1 MESVAAVRKNYRKY
15 ATQLRTL
22 RNLYTIYVVIKN
34 LLLVSNYIRIYGAYG
49 TANQFYT
56 FIKRVAFKAFVS
68 TPGIKGKVEKQVK
81 DALAG
86 LDEKMLP
93 KAGTTRYHHLP
104 SNGMSK
110 EQLQVELKKL
120 HDLGGETDW
129 ESGKVSGAIY
139 HGGKEMGELLSSA
152 YSLFSLS
159 NPLHPDVFP
168 GVRKMEAE
176 IVQMVLNMF
185 NAPATGGGTTTSGG
199 TESILMACKAARERG
214 KLEKGITKPEMIVPV
229 TVHAAFDKAAS
240 YFGMTIHHINV
251 DPITYQVDLSA
262 VERLINRNTV
272 LLAGS
277 APNFPHGVIDDISS
291 LSSLGLRHDIPVHVD
306 ACLGSFL
313 VPFLEKAGFEAPVFD
328 FRLPGVTSISCD
340 THKYGFAPKGSSV
353 VMYRDRSLRKYQ
365 YFVSTDWP
373 GGVYASPS
381 IAGSRPGAII
391 AGCWTAMMNMGEN
404 GYIESCREIV
414 GARVKIQERIE
425 KEVPELRIIGHP
437 QVSVV
442 AFDSP
447 VINIYTVGDK
457 MSKLGWHL
465 NGLQSPPALHIACTK
480 LTVNAVD
487 SLLSDLKSC
496 VAEVIKEGGGGDA
509 GSMGKCRN
517 FRCKRITML
526 TFLIAMLYGA
536 GSLPD
541 KSIVASL
548 AEGYAEVFTVS
559 RGR

>member
-1 MESVAAVRKNYRKY
+1 MNSVASIRKNYRKY
-15 ATQLRTL
+15 ATQIQTI
-22 RNLYTIYVVIKN
+22 RNLYTIYVIIKN
-34 LLLVSNYIRIYGAYG
+34 LLLISNYIRVYGAYG

-56 FIKRVAFKAFVS
+56 YVKRVAFKVFVS
-68 TPGIKGKVEKQVK
+68 TPGIKGKVQKQVK

-104 SNGMSK
+104 SSGMSK
-110 EQLQVELKKL
+110 EQLQIELKRL
-120 HDLGGETDW
+120 HDMGGETDW

-176 IVQMVLNMF
+176 VVQMVLNMF
-185 NAPATGGGTTTSGG
+185 NAPSTGGGTTTSGG

-214 KLEKGITKPEMIVPV
+214 KLEKGITKPEMIVPI

-240 YFGMTIHHINV
+240 YFGMTLHHVNV
-251 DPITYQVDLSA
+251 DPITYQVDLTT
-262 VERLINRNTV
+262 VERLINKNTV

-291 LSSLGLRHDIPVHVD
+291 LSALGLRHDIPVHVD

-313 VPFLEKAGFEAPVFD
+313 VPFLEKAGFEAPLFD

-365 YFVSTDWP
+365 YFVATDWP

-404 GYIESCREIV
+404 GYTDSCREIV
-414 GARVKIQERIE
+414 GTRAKIQARIE
-425 KEVPELRIIGHP
+425 NEVPELRIIGRP
-437 QVSVV
+437 LVSVV

-447 VINIYTVGDK
+447 VVNIYSVGDK

-465 NGLQSPPALHIACTK
+465 NGLQTPPALHIACTK

-487 SLLSDLKSC
+487 SLISDLKSC

-509 GSMGKCRN
+509 GSMGMYLEFQMRVQ
-517 FRCKRITML
+517 
-526 TFLIAMLYGA
+526 
-536 GSLPD
+536 D
-541 KSIVASL
+541 
-548 AEGYAEVFTVS
+548 
-559 RGR
+559 

>member
-1 MESVAAVRKNYRKY
+1 MQSISRTYRRFSRQIVA
-15 ATQLRTL
+15 L
-22 RNLYTIYVVIKN
+22 RNLYTLYVILKN
-34 LLLVSNYIRIYGAYG
+34 VLWISQHLRIYGATG
-49 TANQFYT
+49 TAIQLYT
-56 FIKRVAFKAFVS
+56 SIKRILFKAFVS
-68 TPGIKGKVEKQVK
+68 APGIRGKVTKQVQ

-93 KAGTTRYHHLP
+93 KAGTTRYHNLP
-104 SNGMSK
+104 SAGMNK
-110 EQLQVELKKL
+110 EQLQMELKKL
-120 HDLGGETDW
+120 YDLGGETDW

-159 NPLHPDVFP
+159 NPLHPDIFP

-176 IVQMVLNMF
+176 VVQMVFNMF
-185 NAPATGGGTTTSGG
+185 HGPANCGGTTTSGG
-199 TESILMACKAARERG
+199 TESILMACKAARDRG
-214 KLEKGITKPEMIVPV
+214 KLVKGITDPEMIVPV

-240 YFGMTIHHINV
+240 YFNIRLHHVAV
-251 DPITYQVDLSA
+251 DPVTFQVNLSA
-262 VERLINRNTV
+262 VERLINGNTV
-272 LLAGS
+272 LIAGS

-313 VPFLEKAGFEAPVFD
+313 MPFLESAGFEVPPFD

-353 VMYRDRSLRKYQ
+353 IMYRDRSFRKYQ

-391 AGCWTAMMNMGEN
+391 AGCWTAMMSMGEE
-404 GYIESCREIV
+404 GYIASCKEII
-414 GARVKIQERIE
+414 GARARIQSRIE
-425 KEVPELRIIGHP
+425 NEIPELRVIGRP
-437 QVSVV
+437 LVSVI

-447 VINIYTVGDK
+447 SVNIYTVGDK

-465 NGLQSPPALHIACTK
+465 NGLQNPPALHIACTR

-487 SLLSDLKSC
+487 TLISDLKTC
-496 VAEVIKEGGGGDA
+496 VLEVQKEGGGGDA
-509 GSMGKCRN
+509 GMS
-517 FRCKRITML
+517 FE
-526 TFLIAMLYGA
+526 TF
-536 GSLPD
+536 
-541 KSIVASL
+541 SIKFMS
-548 AEGYAEVFTVS
+548 TN
-559 RGR
+559 

>member
-1 MESVAAVRKNYRKY
+1 MSAVARNYRKLSY
-15 ATQLRTL
+15 HAGTL
-22 RNLYTIYVVIKN
+22 QNILVLYVVIKN
-34 LLLVSNYIRIYGAYG
+34 LMVAINHLRIYGVYG
-49 TANQFYT
+49 TALQVYT
-56 FIKRVAFKAFVS
+56 TIKRVLFTAFVS
-68 TPGIKGKVEKQVK
+68 APGIKSKVQKQVK
-81 DALAG
+81 DALAE

-104 SNGMSK
+104 SSGMSK
-110 EQLQVELKKL
+110 DQLESELQRL
-120 HDLGGETDW
+120 HDLGGTTDW
-129 ESGKVSGAIY
+129 QSGKVSGAIY

-176 IVQMVLNMF
+176 VVQMVLNMF
-185 NAPATGGGTTTSGG
+185 NSPANGGGTTTSGG
-199 TESILMACKAARERG
+199 TESILMACKAAREKG
-214 KLEKGITKPEMIVPV
+214 KFEKGITKPEMIVPI

-240 YFGMTIHHINV
+240 YFGIKLHHVEV
-251 DPITYQVDLSA
+251 DPITFQVNLSS
-262 VERLINRNTV
+262 VERLINKNTV

-277 APNFPHGVIDDISS
+277 APNFPHGVIDDIAS
-291 LSSLGLRHDIPVHVD
+291 LSALGVLYKIPVHVD

-313 VPFLEKAGFEAPVFD
+313 VPFLEKAGFEAPIFD
-328 FRLPGVTSISCD
+328 FRLPGITSISCD

-353 VMYRDRSLRKYQ
+353 VMYRDRSIRKYQ

-404 GYIESCREIV
+404 GYTESCREIV
-414 GARVKIQERIE
+414 GARVKIQDRIV
-425 KEVPELRIIGHP
+425 KEIPELRIIGKP
-437 QVSVV
+437 LVSVV
-442 AFDSP
+442 SFDSP
-447 VINIYTVGDK
+447 SVNIYTVGDK

-487 SLLSDLKSC
+487 TLIADLKTC
-496 VAEVIKEGGGGDA
+496 VAEVVAEGGGGDA
-509 GSMGKCRN
+509 GK
-517 FRCKRITML
+517 F
-526 TFLIAMLYGA
+526 IAL
-536 GSLPD
+536 D
-541 KSIVASL
+541 
-548 AEGYAEVFTVS
+548 
-559 RGR
+559 R

>member
-1 MESVAAVRKNYRKY
+1 MTSISRRYRMVVRHIE
-15 ATQLRTL
+15 
-22 RNLYTIYVVIKN
+22 TIRRIFLIYFVIKRVLWITN
-34 LLLVSNYIRIYGAYG
+34 HLRIYGAYG
-49 TANQFYT
+49 TADQLYT
-56 FIKRVAFKAFVS
+56 SVRRILFKAFVS
-68 TPGIKGKVEKQVK
+68 APGIKGKVQKQVQ

-93 KAGTTRYHHLP
+93 KAGTTRYQHLP
-104 SNGMSK
+104 AVGMKK
-110 EQLQVELKKL
+110 EQLEGELKKL
-120 HDLGGETDW
+120 HDMGGETDW

-139 HGGKEMGELLSSA
+139 HGGKEMGDLLASA
-152 YSLFSLS
+152 YSMFSLS

-176 IVQMVLNMF
+176 VVQMVLNMF
-185 NAPATGGGTTTSGG
+185 HAPLQGGGTTTSGG

-214 KLEKGITKPEMIVPV
+214 RIEKGITNPEMVVPI

-240 YFGMTIHHINV
+240 YFGIKLHHVQV
-251 DPITYQVDLSA
+251 DPITFQVNLSA
-262 VERLINRNTV
+262 VERLINKNTI

-277 APNFPHGVIDDISS
+277 APNFPHGVIDDITS
-291 LSSLGLRHDIPVHVD
+291 LSALGLRHDIPVHVD

-313 VPFLEKAGFEAPVFD
+313 VPFLERAGFEAPLFD

-353 VMYRDRSLRKYQ
+353 IMYRDKSLRKYQ
-365 YFVSTDWP
+365 YFVSTEWP

-391 AGCWTAMMNMGEN
+391 AGCWTAMMNMGED
-404 GYIESCREIV
+404 GYIESCKQIV
-414 GARVKIQERIE
+414 GARSKIQARIE
-425 KEVPELRIIGHP
+425 AEIPELRIIGRP
-437 QVSVV
+437 LVSVV

-447 VINIYTVGDK
+447 SINIYTVGDK

-465 NGLQSPPALHIACTK
+465 NGLQTPPALHIACTR
-480 LTVNAVD
+480 LTINAVD
-487 SLLSDLKSC
+487 TLVSDLKTC

-509 GSMGKCRN
+509 GSM
-517 FRCKRITML
+517 
-526 TFLIAMLYGA
+526 AMLYGA

-548 AEGYAEVFTVS
+548 AEGFLDTLYKA
-559 RGR
+559 